1 MYYTLQY
8 KFKSIHRGRYYS
20 SNEQKNSLNEQKNSP
35 NKQKIV

>member
-20 SNEQKNSLNEQKNSP
+20 SNEQKNSLNEP
-35 NKQKIV
+35 KIVP